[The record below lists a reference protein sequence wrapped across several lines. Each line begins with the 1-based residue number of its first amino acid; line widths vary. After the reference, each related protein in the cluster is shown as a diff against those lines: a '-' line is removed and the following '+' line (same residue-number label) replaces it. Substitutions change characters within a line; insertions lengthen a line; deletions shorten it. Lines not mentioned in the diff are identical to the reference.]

1 MEAGQLFLTEEFQI
15 INVEGVKEIEN
26 QHLNTRVKLQARS
39 TDKY

>member
-26 QHLNTRVKLQARS
+26 QHLNTRVMLQARS